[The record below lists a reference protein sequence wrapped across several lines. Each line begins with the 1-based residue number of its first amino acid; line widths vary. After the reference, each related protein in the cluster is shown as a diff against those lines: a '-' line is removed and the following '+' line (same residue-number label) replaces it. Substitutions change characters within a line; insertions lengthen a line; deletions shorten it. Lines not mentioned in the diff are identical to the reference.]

1 MNVARFVGGRR
12 LSWEELEGLAQEAGR
27 RPERLGPVRI
37 RRLGALYRAAAA
49 DLAYARRSFP
59 GDPVVAQLETLVART
74 RNLVYDA
81 PTRRLSALTFFGRDY
96 WRLLL
101 SRPLPLLLSALFLF
115 GPWTLT
121 AFWAIRDPGAAG
133 GLAPREYHAVTEPRP
148 EGADLELS
156 PSEQAAFA
164 SQVFTN
170 NIQVSLL
177 AFAGGIAL
185 GVGTA
190 LVLVFNGALLG
201 TVTGLA
207 IGAGNARPFFELVT
221 AHGVLE
227 LTCIVIAGAAG
238 LRLGW
243 ALVEPGRRTRAAAV
257 TDEARHAVL
266 LVLGTAPWLVLAGIV
281 EGTITPAGLGLPVV
295 IAVGTALGI
304 LFWGLALW
312 LGYVRP
318 RHELVAKPS

>member
-1 MNVARFVGGRR
+1 
-12 LSWEELEGLAQEAGR
+12 
-27 RPERLGPVRI
+27 
-37 RRLGALYRAAAA
+37 
-49 DLAYARRSFP
+49 
-59 GDPVVAQLETLVART
+59 
-74 RNLVYDA
+74 VYDA
-81 PTRRLSALTFFGRDY
+81 PTRRLSALAFFGREY

-101 SRPLPLLLSALFLF
+101 SRPLLLLLSAVFLF

-121 AFWAIRDPGAAG
+121 ALWAIRDPGAAG
-133 GLAPREYHAVTEPRP
+133 GLAPSEYHAVTEPRP
-148 EGADLELS
+148 EGTDLELS

-164 SQVFTN
+164 SQIFTN

-185 GVGTA
+185 GIGTA

-227 LTCIVIAGAAG
+227 LSCIVVAGAAG

-266 LVLGTAPWLVLAGIV
+266 LVLGTAPWLVLAGII

-295 IAVGTALGI
+295 IPVGAALGI

-312 LGYVRP
+312 LGLVRP
-318 RHELVAKPS
+318 YRERAPD